1 MTILLLIIG
10 VVFYLIVGSI
20 VYGLISDNDPNVE
33 TRALC
38 VIVWPVV
45 LVFSVVLC
53 LVIAFDVCTNIVA
66 GIAASSK
73 KRIIKRF
80 SKEVE

>member
-10 VVFYLIVGSI
+10 VVIYLIVGSI
-20 VYGLISDNDPNVE
+20 VYGLFSDNDPDVE
-33 TRALC
+33 LRALC
-38 VIVWPVV
+38 VIMWPVV
-45 LVFSVVLC
+45 LVFSVVLW

-66 GIAASSK
+66 GIAVSSK

-80 SKEVE
+80 RKEE